1 MTIPHS
7 APRPLAPRLIPL
19 ACLAVVLL
27 AVVLLAG
34 CGKKPADAGAAQ
46 AGGTSA
52 AAASAS
58 MAVTLAPVVASNV
71 QHGVIAS
78 GPVTA
83 WEEMQL
89 GVELSGLR
97 VTALHVDVGQQVAR
111 GQVLLELDHRTVD
124 SELRQAQAAQVE
136 AASGVKLAEVNLGRG
151 AALAKS
157 QLISASA
164 LDQLRAS
171 LVQAQAREATTR
183 AQRDG
188 VQLKR
193 DFTSLRA
200 PDAGIISRRLVQ
212 PGQVVSAGSQLLGLI
227 RQGRLE
233 WRPELSE
240 AELAR
245 VSIGDAVRLRDAL
258 GADVEGRV
266 RAVSP
271 GVDSAQRTGTVYAD
285 LPLPGAL
292 KVGTFIEGRILT
304 ASAPGLVVPAS
315 AVLMRDGYAYVFTV
329 DAKNIAHRIR
339 VRLGERSG
347 ESVQIAEGVKAG
359 DSVVSSGAGFLA
371 DGDSVRVVVEP
382 TVGAASAAMRSVGIA
397 AEPAPTVGSIAA
409 PAVAPTV
416 AATVSVAR

>member
-1 MTIPHS
+1 MTIPRS
-7 APRPLAPRLIPL
+7 ALRRHPLRLLAL
-19 ACLAVVLL
+19 ACIAALMLG
-27 AVVLLAG
+27 G
-34 CGKKPADAGAAQ
+34 CGKKPADPDAASSR
-46 AGGTSA
+46 GTSA
-52 AAASAS
+52 AVASAS
-58 MAVTLAPVVASNV
+58 MAVTLAPVVARSV

-78 GPVTA
+78 GPIAA
-83 WEEMQL
+83 WEDMQL

-111 GQVLLELDHRTVD
+111 GQILLELDHRTVD
-124 SELRQAQAAQVE
+124 SELRQAQAGYAE
-136 AASGVKLAEVNLGRG
+136 AAAGVKLAEVNLSRG

-164 LDQLRAS
+164 LDELRAG

-193 DFTSLRA
+193 DFTTLRA

-258 GADVEGRV
+258 GADVAGRV

-271 GVDSAQRTGTVYAD
+271 GVDSTQRTGTVYAD
-285 LPLPGAL
+285 LPAPGAL
-292 KVGTFIEGRILT
+292 KAGTFIEGRILT

-329 DAKNIAHRIR
+329 DAKQIAHRVR

-347 ESVQIAEGVKAG
+347 ESIEITDGLKAG

-371 DGDSVRVVVEP
+371 DGDSVRVVVGAV
-382 TVGAASAAMRSVGIA
+382 VGAASAAIPSTQIA
-397 AEPAPTVGSIAA
+397 AEAAPT
-409 PAVAPTV
+409 
-416 AATVSVAR
+416 AATR

>member
-1 MTIPHS
+1 MMIPHP
-7 APRPLAPRLIPL
+7 APRRLAPRLIPL
-19 ACLAVVLL
+19 ACLAALL
-27 AVVLLAG
+27 LSG

-58 MAVTLAPVVASNV
+58 MAVTLAPVVARTV

-78 GPVTA
+78 GPVAA
-83 WEEMQL
+83 WEDMQL

-124 SELRQAQAAQVE
+124 SELRQAQAGHAE
-136 AASGVKLAEVNLGRG
+136 AAAGVKLAEVNLSRG
-151 AALAKS
+151 AALAKG

-164 LDQLRAS
+164 LDELRAS

-193 DFTSLRA
+193 DFTTLRA

-245 VSIGDAVRLRDAL
+245 VSIGDAVRLRDAV
-258 GADVEGRV
+258 GVEVEGRV
-266 RAVSP
+266 RALSP
-271 GVDSAQRTGTVYAD
+271 GVDSTQRTGTVYAD
-285 LPLPGAL
+285 LPAPGAL

-329 DAKNIAHRIR
+329 DNKQIAHRVR

-347 ESVQIAEGVKAG
+347 ESVEIIEGVKAG

-371 DGDSVRVVVEP
+371 DGDSVRVVGA
-382 TVGAASAAMRSVGIA
+382 TVGAAAAAMPSAPIA
-397 AEPAPTVGSIAA
+397 AAAAPTVNAA
-409 PAVAPTV
+409 
-416 AATVSVAR
+416 R